1 MFSGTG
7 KTTMRS
13 AAWRISFWAMLAFAC
28 GTMVIFVFLHRFV
41 SKDIQQRS
49 DAWLSGEVGVL
60 SDVAGR
66 TPKDKLY
73 GRVLGEIAEL
83 ASREVPDKLPLVPGQ
98 NHSVFFLQTAPDG
111 SIALWVG
118 EGNGSEYLDAI
129 RQLKNTI
136 NAPSHLHVKGFE
148 IPFRMASASVGD
160 GSRIYLGLSERDEL
174 RVLRNMRFRFILL
187 WLTIVFIGSAIVFY
201 TTHRML
207 GSVRRITEAASKIG
221 ESDLSSRV
229 PVTKRNDEVSQLA
242 STLNMMLDRIENA
255 VQQLHSITDSLAHD
269 LRSPLTA
276 VRAKLEMALTGSARG
291 EEAEAIAS
299 AIEELDRVN
308 EFLNKALDVAEAK
321 ADALK
326 LDLVAID
333 LDGLLRL
340 MVALYEPSMS
350 ERGLRIQLRSAG
362 PVEVLADAALL
373 HRMVA
378 NLFDNE
384 LKHLSASC
392 TITISLRSTG
402 ETAKLL
408 LEDDGPG
415 FAEEILTHVFER
427 RVKGPKSNGR
437 GLGLAFVEAVVRA
450 HGGTVDASNRLEG
463 GARLEIALPLHS
475 SPVNQDPHSMVL
487 ASS

>member
-1 MFSGTG
+1 
-7 KTTMRS
+7 
-13 AAWRISFWAMLAFAC
+13 
-28 GTMVIFVFLHRFV
+28 
-41 SKDIQQRS
+41 
-49 DAWLSGEVGVL
+49 
-60 SDVAGR
+60 
-66 TPKDKLY
+66 
-73 GRVLGEIAEL
+73 
-83 ASREVPDKLPLVPGQ
+83 
-98 NHSVFFLQTAPDG
+98 
-111 SIALWVG
+111 
-118 EGNGSEYLDAI
+118 
-129 RQLKNTI
+129 
-136 NAPSHLHVKGFE
+136 
-148 IPFRMASASVGD
+148 
-160 GSRIYLGLSERDEL
+160 
-174 RVLRNMRFRFILL
+174 
-187 WLTIVFIGSAIVFY
+187 
-201 TTHRML
+201 ML

-291 EEAEAIAS
+291 EEAEAIVS

-308 EFLNKALDVAEAK
+308 EFLNKSLDVAEAK

-340 MVALYEPSMS
+340 MVDLYEPSMS

-362 PVEVLADAALL
+362 PVEVLADAGLL

-392 TITISLRSTG
+392 TLTISLRSTG
-402 ETAKLL
+402 ETARLL
-408 LEDDGPG
+408 LEGDGPG
-415 FAEEILTHVFER
+415 FAKEILTRVFER

-450 HGGTVDASNRLEG
+450 HGGTVDASNRIEG

-475 SPVNQDPHSMVL
+475 SPVNQDSHSMVL
-487 ASS
+487 ASN